1 LEKGFYINN
10 KYAMDNTIEEVD
22 PSFGCTCGGW
32 HLSVQ
37 KIRTPIPLVHSKKE
51 DSPSKES
58 MSEAPSAP
66 EAV

>member
-1 LEKGFYINN
+1 
-10 KYAMDNTIEEVD
+10 MDNTIEEVD
-22 PSFGCTCGGW
+22 SSFGCTCGGW

-37 KIRTPIPLVHSKKE
+37 KLRTPIPLVHPKKE

-58 MSEAPSAP
+58 TSEAPSAP